1 MRYDLTKDVST
12 QIAEFPDKLGKPHGL
27 SAVWKTKKKLNASM
41 HALEGIRRCVD
52 ECIMK
57 S

>member
-1 MRYDLTKDVST
+1 MRYDLMKDVST